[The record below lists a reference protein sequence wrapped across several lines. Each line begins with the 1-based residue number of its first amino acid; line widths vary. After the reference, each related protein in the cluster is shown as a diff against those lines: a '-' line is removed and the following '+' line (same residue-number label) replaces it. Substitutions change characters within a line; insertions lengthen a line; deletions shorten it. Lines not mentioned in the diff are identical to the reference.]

1 MRVNGSGTLAD
12 MSAHTFYASSS
23 HIWPL
28 FPPAASGVWASGA
41 GGWLWCSA
49 VAQDHACLFGHGPA
63 PESTWGSVPVCSDPT
78 WQG

>member
-1 MRVNGSGTLAD
+1 MWINGSGTLAD

-41 GGWLWCSA
+41 GGRLRCSA
-49 VAQDHACLFGHGPA
+49 VAQDHARLFGHGPA
-63 PESTWGSVPVCSDPT
+63 PELMWGSMPVSCDPA
-78 WQG
+78 